1 MTTAFLFLILP
12 FVAYLALVI
21 IGAFY
26 LTVHRRRQRALANV
40 NDAKKGS
47 PQNNIFMPCPTQ
59 VTSGMP
65 VLLGTVAAVAVD
77 AYDST
82 LGGTVFATDG
92 QFFLTVI
99 GQSTQSP
106 NSVQTIARG
115 DQLFAS
121 GTLDATTNV
130 TYNLTI
136 DKTRGNV
143 SFGNYVGAAS
153 ITAGVTDTNA
163 IVRLKIGA

>member
-1 MTTAFLFLILP
+1 MTTFLFLILP

-21 IGAFY
+21 VGAFY
-26 LTVHRRRQRALANV
+26 LTVHRRRQRAFANV
-40 NDAKKGS
+40 NDAKRGT
-47 PQNNIFMPCPTQ
+47 PQNVIWMPCPSAI
-59 VTSGMP
+59 TSGMP
-65 VLLGTVAAVAVD
+65 VLLGTIAAVAMD

-82 LGGTVFATDG
+82 TLGTTFMTDG
-92 QFFLTVI
+92 AFFLTVT

-143 SFGNYVGAAS
+143 SFGNYIGAAS